1 MSTDAWLALSL
12 PAREAEV
19 PALEAALEDLGALA
33 VTLEAMDARP
43 IFDHLDGSEPA
54 LWASCR
60 VEALFDAQVD
70 VEAILGALSARAVPV
85 LGATHRRV
93 ADQDWHAAFRAHFTP
108 LPFGRLWVVPS
119 WCEIPDGAETVLRLD
134 PGMAFGTGTHATTA
148 LCLRWLAGAADVAGS
163 RVLDYGCGSGILAIA
178 AHLLGATD
186 VTAVDIDPAACA
198 VTREN
203 AAHNDCAN
211 AIRTCLP
218 AELEAHGIETGRFD
232 VVVANLLLQPVL
244 ALREA
249 FATHLGARGR
259 LALSGIMRDQ
269 VPRVLAHYADNFI
282 FDTPQFEDEWA
293 LLTARHRD
301 GGD

>member
-1 MSTDAWLALSL
+1 MSSEAWLSLSL

-60 VEALFDAQVD
+60 VEALFSAEVD
-70 VEAILGALSARAVPV
+70 VEDVLGALSARSIPV

-93 ADQDWHAAFRAHFTP
+93 ADQDWHAAFRAHFSP
-108 LPFGRLWVVPS
+108 MSFGRLWVVPS
-119 WCEIPDGAETVLRLD
+119 WCEVPDAADTVLRLD

-148 LCLRWLAGAADVAGS
+148 LCLRWLAGPAEVSGS
-163 RVLDYGCGSGILAIA
+163 KVLDYGCGSGILAIA
-178 AHLLGATD
+178 AHLLGAAE
-186 VTAVDIDPAACA
+186 VTAVDIDPMACA

-203 AAHNDCAN
+203 AAHNDCAD

-218 AELEAHGIETGRFD
+218 AELDAQGTGANRFD

-269 VPRVLAHYADNFI
+269 VPRVLAHYADSFI

-293 LLTARHRD
+293 LLTARRRRD
-301 GGD
+301 GD

>member
-1 MSTDAWLALSL
+1 MTTQAWLALSL

-19 PALEAALEDLGALA
+19 PALETALEDLGALA

-60 VEALFDAQVD
+60 VEALFPAEAD
-70 VEAILGALSARAVPV
+70 VEAILGALSVRSIPV

-108 LPFGRLWVVPS
+108 RSFGRLWVVPS
-119 WCEIPDGAETVLRLD
+119 WCEIPEGADTVLRLD
-134 PGMAFGTGTHATTA
+134 PGMAFGTGTHPTTA
-148 LCLRWLAGAADVAGS
+148 LCLRWLAGPAHVAGS

-178 AHLLGATD
+178 AHLLGANA

-203 AAHNDCAN
+203 AAHNGCAQ
-211 AIRTCLP
+211 AIDTRTSG
-218 AELEAHGIETGRFD
+218 ELDAPGIETDCFD

-244 ALREA
+244 ALRDV

-269 VPRVLAHYADNFI
+269 VPRVLAHYADSFI
-282 FDTPQFEDEWA
+282 FDTPQFEEEWA
-293 LLTARHRD
+293 LLTARHRRV
-301 GGD
+301 GD